1 MSFFPRPASPRVLLA
16 DIKAFAGDRSPHQWI
31 AAVLAVLMP
40 VGIVVLFYY
49 DSKTNI
55 MPKEQVVYA
64 ETWRAD
70 RSDEEIRAAQA
81 KRQAAAEKRAKARQQ
96 MFKDLER
103 KFGM

>member
-1 MSFFPRPASPRVLLA
+1 MSFFPRPASPRALLA
-16 DIKAFAGDRSPHQWI
+16 DIKAFAGDRSPHQWV

-40 VGIVVLFYY
+40 LGIIVLFYF

-55 MPKEQVVYA
+55 LPKEQVVYA

-70 RSDEEIRAAQA
+70 RSDEEIKAAQA
-81 KRQAAAEKRAKARQQ
+81 KRQEAAEKRARARQQ

-103 KFGM
+103 KLDF